1 MPVMERPLRAIAMG
15 LGSLVLAGCAT
26 TLAPDN
32 VAITSINEEE
42 GYRRLGQRTLGAFGD
57 TAILLSFSGG
67 GTRAAA
73 MSYGVMQELR
83 DTYVI
88 SDEREIRL
96 LDEVDTISS
105 VSGGSFTA
113 AYYGLFRDKLFETY
127 EKDFLRQDVQ
137 STLIRKLISPGY
149 WFGTAFSGF
158 DRTEMAID
166 FYDRTIFKGATFNDM
181 AANGP
186 PFIDINATDLTTG
199 MRFTFSQ
206 DLFDMICSDLGSI
219 KVARAVTASSAVPVA
234 FPTIVLKNHADQC
247 DIRGTREW
255 DILQNTQP
263 SSEAQAQLIEN
274 LRSYRDYQNRQYI
287 HLVDGGISD
296 NLGLRAVIDRLEGM
310 GDTRFHRVHDSG
322 IKNILVILVNAA
334 VQRDSFIEQSPQ
346 KPKPA
351 TTMSAFIDSQMKRY
365 DQETIDRM
373 RKNIEQ
379 YQARADEQ
387 QLPLRIFFSEVTFD
401 HIQLADARSMLNN
414 MPTSLELSDRDVDQL
429 IASARVLLRHEPS
442 FKAFKERNRGRLAEG
457 AMSESAICEYYA
469 HPKCAE
475 L

>member
-1 MPVMERPLRAIAMG
+1 VRVSNISGKL
-15 LGSLVLAGCAT
+15 LAVAVSILLSGCA
-26 TLAPDN
+26 
-32 VAITSINEEE
+32 SIYTPVNEPISVVDEDT
-42 GYRRLGQRTLGAFGD
+42 GYRRVNTDRSQKMGD
-57 TAILLSFSGG
+57 TLILLAFSGG

-73 MSYGVMQELR
+73 LSYGVMQELR
-83 DTYVI
+83 DTYVV
-88 SDEREIRL
+88 SQDKEVSL
-96 LDEVDTISS
+96 LQEVDTISS

-113 AYYGLFRDKLFETY
+113 AYYGVFRDKLFETY

-149 WFGTAFSGF
+149 WLGTAFSGF

-206 DLFDMICSDLGSI
+206 DLFDMICSDLGSM

-234 FPTIVLKNHADQC
+234 FPTIVLENHADQC
-247 DIRGTREW
+247 DVSGTREW

-263 SSEAQAQLIEN
+263 NSEAQAQLLEN
-274 LRSYRDYQNRQYI
+274 LRSYRDHEKRKYI

-296 NLGLRAVIDRLEGM
+296 NLGLRAMIDRLEGL
-310 GDTRFHRVHDSG
+310 GDNRFDRVRDAG
-322 IKNILVILVNAA
+322 IKNILIILVNAA
-334 VQRDSFIEQSPQ
+334 VERDSFIEQSAK

-365 DQETIDRM
+365 DQETIDRLHQ
-373 RKNIEQ
+373 NIDQ

-387 QLPLRIFFSEVTFD
+387 QLPLQIFFSEVTFD
-401 HIQLADARSMLNN
+401 HVQLADASSMLNN

-429 IASARVLLRHEPS
+429 IASARILLRHEPS
-442 FKAFKERNRGRLAEG
+442 FKAFKERNQGRLAEG
-457 AMSESAICEYYA
+457 AMSESTICEYYA